1 MKQLTLYCSRDLED
15 RVISALDRADVH
27 GFVRVA
33 EATGNKFLPAGE
45 VPRTM
50 TWEASLI
57 VVPVVPPEKVERIV
71 RELKEYAGS
80 CEIEPCLHV
89 TVSSVDE
96 AL

>member
-15 RVISALDRADVH
+15 RVVTALDRAGVH
-27 GFVRVA
+27 GFVHVA

-57 VVPVVPPEKVERIV
+57 VVPAVPPEKVEPIV
-71 RELKEYAGS
+71 KELREYAGS
-80 CEIEPCLHV
+80 CEIDPCLHV
-89 TVSSVDE
+89 TVSPLDE